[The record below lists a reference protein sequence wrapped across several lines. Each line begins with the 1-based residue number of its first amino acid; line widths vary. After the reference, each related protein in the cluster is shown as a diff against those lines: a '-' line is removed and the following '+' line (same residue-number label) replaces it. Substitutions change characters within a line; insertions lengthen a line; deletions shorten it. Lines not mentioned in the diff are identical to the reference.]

1 MSSPATNACMIG
13 DRYLASAAAV
23 ASSPWGPVDALD
35 TRSGRAAQVRVLF
48 TGPGWNEEALAG
60 AVSRWCSLGVSEA
73 CGVLDFGA
81 HGDRWFLVV
90 PPSLGMPL
98 ERWRMVRRP
107 SALDAARLTLAFGRV
122 LERVA
127 RAGFPADGLAM
138 LDLAVGPGPTPFLE
152 RPLLGDPGAGPAGD
166 PRAGQRS
173 LAAIVTAAHFGELE
187 GGLARWRDE
196 ARSESF
202 GSLPACLDAL
212 EATVAEIGAAPSGL
226 DAELAGLFDEDDL
239 RLESLLPPAGERR
252 GLRRAGAAVGIVLA
266 LLAAW
271 AVLGVGAEGSPPTA
285 PDAPPAADPVP
296 VDPGTLVN
304 ASDPP
309 PSRHAHRRDV
319 PAGRRTHSGRPAAVR
334 HHHRPAAVKHA
345 ATPTAPAPATG
356 GGTGTTAPPPP
367 APPASPLPSG
377 GGGATLPDPGGVTT
391 LPPPAP

>member
-1 MSSPATNACMIG
+1 MIG

-23 ASSPWGPVDALD
+23 GSNPAGPVDALD

-48 TGPGWNEEALAG
+48 TGPGWDEEALAG

-127 RAGFPADGLAM
+127 QAGFPADGLAM

-166 PRAGQRS
+166 PLAGQRS

-187 GGLARWRDE
+187 GGLARWRDD

-202 GSLPACLDAL
+202 ASLAACLDAL
-212 EATVAEIGAAPSGL
+212 EGTAADIGAATPSGL

-239 RLESLLPPAGERR
+239 RLESLLPPTGERR
-252 GLRRAGAAVGIVLA
+252 GLRRAGAAVGVVLA

-271 AVLGVGAEGSPPTA
+271 AVLGVGAKGSPA
-285 PDAPPAADPVP
+285 PAPAAPPAAEPVP
-296 VDPGTLVN
+296 VDPG
-304 ASDPP
+304 
-309 PSRHAHRRDV
+309 HAGQRL
-319 PAGRRTHSGRPAAVR
+319 RPAAASPR
-334 HHHRPAAVKHA
+334 PPPRRPDAAPRTCSPPIDRPAPSA
-345 ATPTAPAPATG
+345 AGRGAAP
-356 GGTGTTAPPPP
+356 
-367 APPASPLPSG
+367 
-377 GGGATLPDPGGVTT
+377 GGAPGDASRDRRDERRRTAASRAADPAGHWWRWRDAARPRRGHDPAAARAVT
-391 LPPPAP
+391 

>member
-23 ASSPWGPVDALD
+23 ASSPCGPVDALD

-48 TGPGWNEEALAG
+48 TGPGWNEEALAA

-127 RAGFPADGLAM
+127 QAGFPTDGLAM

-202 GSLPACLDAL
+202 AS
-212 EATVAEIGAAPSGL
+212 
-226 DAELAGLFDEDDL
+226 LAGLSGCPRGDGRGD
-239 RLESLLPPAGERR
+239 RRGSRRGWTPSWRGCSTRTTCGWSPCCRPAGERR

-271 AVLGVGAEGSPPTA
+271 AVLGVGAKGSP
-285 PDAPPAADPVP
+285 
-296 VDPGTLVN
+296 
-304 ASDPP
+304 
-309 PSRHAHRRDV
+309 AHG
-319 PAGRRTHSGRPAAVR
+319 AGRASGGRAGARSTRDAGQRPRPAA
-334 HHHRPAAVKHA
+334 
-345 ATPTAPAPATG
+345 
-356 GGTGTTAPPPP
+356 APPR
-367 APPASPLPSG
+367 
-377 GGGATLPDPGGVTT
+377 
-391 LPPPAP
+391 PPPRRPVAAPRTCSPPIGRPGTITVRLR

>member
-1 MSSPATNACMIG
+1 M
-13 DRYLASAAAV
+13 
-23 ASSPWGPVDALD
+23 DALD

-48 TGPGWNEEALAG
+48 TGPGWDEEALAG

-127 RAGFPADGLAM
+127 QAGFPADGLAM

-166 PRAGQRS
+166 PRGGPAVARGDRDRRAFRRAGGR
-173 LAAIVTAAHFGELE
+173 ARP
-187 GGLARWRDE
+187 LARRRAQRVVRVARRVSGCPRGDGG
-196 ARSESF
+196 ARSARQPV
-202 GSLPACLDAL
+202 GALDA
-212 EATVAEIGAAPSGL
+212 
-226 DAELAGLFDEDDL
+226 DLAGLFDEDDDL

-266 LLAAW
+266 LRRRLGGARGRAAER
-271 AVLGVGAEGSPPTA
+271 LRRPPA
-285 PDAPPAADPVP
+285 PAAPPAAEPVP

-309 PSRHAHRRDV
+309 PRRHAHHH
-319 PAGRRTHSGRPAAVR
+319 ARPDAAPR
-334 HHHRPAAVKHA
+334 LLAAHRPAGTINGRPRCSTRRRPRRRLPRLA
-345 ATPTAPAPATG
+345 ADGHRRTAASRAADAARAT
-356 GGTGTTAPPPP
+356 
-367 APPASPLPSG
+367 G

>member
-1 MSSPATNACMIG
+1 MIG

-23 ASSPWGPVDALD
+23 ASNPSGPVDALD

-48 TGPGWNEEALAG
+48 TGPGWDEEALAG

-127 RAGFPADGLAM
+127 QAGFPADGLAM

-166 PRAGQRS
+166 PLAGQRS

-187 GGLARWRDE
+187 GGLARWRDD

-202 GSLPACLDAL
+202 ASLAACLDAL
-212 EATVAEIGAAPSGL
+212 EGTAADIGAATPSGL

-252 GLRRAGAAVGIVLA
+252 GLRRAGAAVGVVLA

-271 AVLGVGAEGSPPTA
+271 AVLGVGAKGSRPRRRPRRLRPSRCRSTRARWSTPPT
-285 PDAPPAADPVP
+285 
-296 VDPGTLVN
+296 
-304 ASDPP
+304 
-309 PSRHAHRRDV
+309 RR
-319 PAGRRTHSGRPAAVR
+319 RL
-334 HHHRPAAVKHA
+334 
-345 ATPTAPAPATG
+345 ATPTATPPSAAPRTCSPPIDRPAPSAAG
-356 GGTGTTAPPPP
+356 RGA
-367 APPASPLPSG
+367 AH
-377 GGGATLPDPGGVTT
+377 GGAPGDASRDRRDGRHRAAASRAADPAGHWWRWCDAARPRRGHDPAAARAVT
-391 LPPPAP
+391 

>member
-1 MSSPATNACMIG
+1 MIG

-23 ASSPWGPVDALD
+23 GSNPAGPVDALD

-48 TGPGWNEEALAG
+48 TGPGWDEEALAG

-127 RAGFPADGLAM
+127 QAGFPADGLAM

-166 PRAGQRS
+166 PLAGQRS

-187 GGLARWRDE
+187 GGLARWRDD

-202 GSLPACLDAL
+202 ASLAACLDAL
-212 EATVAEIGAAPSGL
+212 EGTAADIGAAAPSGL

-239 RLESLLPPAGERR
+239 RLESLLPPTGERR
-252 GLRRAGAAVGIVLA
+252 GLRRAGAAVGVVLA

-271 AVLGVGAEGSPPTA
+271 AVLGVGAKGSPA
-285 PDAPPAADPVP
+285 PAPAAPPAAEPVP

-304 ASDPP
+304 ASNPP
-309 PSRHAHRRDV
+309 PRRHAHRHAAQTRHRV
-319 PAGRRTHSGRPAAVR
+319 HVRRPSTGRHHQRPAAVQ
-334 HHHRPAAVKHA
+334 HPAAPP
-345 ATPTAPAPATG
+345 ATPPATG
-356 GGTGTTAPPPP
+356 GTSAAAPPPP
-367 APPASPLPSG
+367 APPTQPATG

>member
-1 MSSPATNACMIG
+1 
-13 DRYLASAAAV
+13 
-23 ASSPWGPVDALD
+23 
-35 TRSGRAAQVRVLF
+35 
-48 TGPGWNEEALAG
+48 
-60 AVSRWCSLGVSEA
+60 
-73 CGVLDFGA
+73 
-81 HGDRWFLVV
+81 
-90 PPSLGMPL
+90 
-98 ERWRMVRRP
+98 MVRRP

-127 RAGFPADGLAM
+127 QAGFPTDGLAM

-187 GGLARWRDE
+187 GALARWRDE

-202 GSLPACLDAL
+202 ASLAACLDAL
-212 EATVAEIGAAPSGL
+212 EATAAEIGAAPSGL

-252 GLRRAGAAVGIVLA
+252 GLRRAAAPPASCCA

-271 AVLGVGAEGSPPTA
+271 AVLGRGQGLRRPRRRPRLRRPSRC
-285 PDAPPAADPVP
+285 P
-296 VDPGTLVN
+296 VDPGTLVD
-304 ASDPP
+304 APDSAAAPPRPP
-309 PSRHAHRRDV
+309 PHAARHRA
-319 PAGRRTHSGRPAAVR
+319 RPAAQR
-334 HHHRPAAVKHA
+334 GPAPSPSGAVKRRSGSPGRRLPRRA
-345 ATPTAPAPATG
+345 AGRARP
-356 GGTGTTAPPPP
+356 APPPP
-367 APPASPLPSG
+367 ATPTSPPPAG